1 MTMEY
6 EAQKP
11 DEKHEEKHEE
21 KPKGSALSSI
31 SDFFG
36 IFKNMFGCIKNAEE
50 AYTDAPAQVT
60 QSLHMPTQVRFL
72 SFC

>member
-21 KPKGSALSSI
+21 KSKGSAMSSI

-50 AYTDAPAQVT
+50 AYTDAPPQVS
-60 QSLHMPTQVRFL
+60 QSLHMPTQVCFL
-72 SFC
+72 SS